1 MRLVRSWYG
10 FALIVGF
17 AAACAPKEPA
27 PRPAPPAVD
36 STAVKAAVDDFWRQ
50 WVAADTSG
58 SIPAL
63 AGLLSDSIRIDTKS
77 MPAMVGKAAWQS
89 FVESVFKGVKISSED
104 ITPDV
109 TVAVSND
116 LAYQNGSY
124 VEATITGKKKS
135 TDYGRYASAL
145 ERGTDGKWRLRY
157 IMSFSDS
164 TVAAK

>member
-1 MRLVRSWYG
+1 MRHVRSWYG

-17 AAACAPKEPA
+17 AAACAPKEP
-27 PRPAPPAVD
+27 PPLPAPPVVD
-36 STAVKAAVDDFWRQ
+36 STGVKTAADDFWKQ

-58 SIPAL
+58 SIPAMT
-63 AGLLSDSIRIDTKS
+63 ALLSDSIRIDFKGG
-77 MPAMVGKAAWQS
+77 PPVIGKAAWQG
-89 FVESVFKGVKISSED
+89 FVESVFKGVRILSED

-124 VEATITGKKKS
+124 VEATVKNKKKS
-135 TDYGRYASAL
+135 TDYGRYAAAL
-145 ERGTDGKWRLRY
+145 EKNSDGIWRLRY